1 MIIPAIMRRVMM
13 MAGVGDDSKDDYSEN
28 DVESNPL

>member
-1 MIIPAIMRRVMM
+1 MIMPAIMRRVMM
-13 MAGVGDDSKDDYSEN
+13 MTGVDDDSKDDYSEN